1 MYSSNFC
8 SINAFNSQMQFS
20 GLHAAGY
27 IKIYTYN
34 ILDYVHLKEL
44 QLKDLLYY
52 K

>member
-1 MYSSNFC
+1 
-8 SINAFNSQMQFS
+8 MQFS

-44 QLKDLLYY
+44 QLKDLIYY
-52 K
+52 KWTDKHKNIDIGGL